1 MYYHPMTWTRS
12 PERAGGGYWEG
23 LFDLLAE
30 GTLGQQR
37 LHMEAMKAVF
47 LAPLWH
53 AHALSEAQGAAAF
66 AARCF
71 EAPLRSYAKLAALWR
86 RASEL
91 AAETSRSLHERIG
104 AAPGGPS
111 VRERNR

>member
-12 PERAGGGYWEG
+12 PERAGEGYWQE

-37 LHMEAMKAVF
+37 LQMEAMKEVF

-53 AHALSEAQGAAAF
+53 AHALSEAQDAEAF

-71 EAPLRSYAKLAALWR
+71 EAPLRSYANLAALSR

-91 AAETSRSLHERIG
+91 AAETSRSLHERYWDG
-104 AAPGGPS
+104 A
-111 VRERNR
+111 